1 MKLFKIN
8 KRKSEGN
15 LDNIKDRKKTKK
27 IRELKEIK
35 DLKNFKNL
43 KIGKKLSYSFSII
56 IIMLIISSLVSI
68 INLKFFT
75 GQINRFDRECYEV
88 TNSAWS
94 AKLGLDIMEKSIY
107 KSTSTP
113 NRALVKEYTVEVT
126 KGLEQVKS
134 SIEDLKEKKAVDE
147 QLITE
152 IENEINAAAPICTE
166 LVDLLNRSKNV
177 QSLTKMNEELM
188 PHIQLISVAL
198 DKVDSILQQN
208 SNDFINKAN
217 RMAVVTAVLLLATL
231 IASIVFAI
239 IISRYVTR
247 SIVKPVNQISEAAN
261 KMSMGD
267 FSCQIDYQSDD
278 ELGIAATSI
287 TNTINTLK
295 LYIGKI
301 NDVLNTMSTGD
312 LTPSIDIEFVGGFAP
327 IKKSV
332 EMILTSLNS
341 AISKI
346 SEASRHVSGSS
357 EQVSAGAQA
366 LSQGATEQA
375 SSIQELSAT
384 VNEISEQVK
393 VNANNSNNVSKRTNM
408 LAKEVEDG
416 SRKMTTMIDAM
427 SDIKQSST
435 QIAKII
441 KAINDIAFQTNI
453 LALNAAVEAA
463 RAGSAGKGFAVVA
476 DEVRNLASKSSE
488 AAKNTTSLIENSIA
502 TVDKGTK
509 IADETAKSILSIVD
523 EMNSSVLLINQI
535 TDASNSQAVAISQV
549 TQGIEQISAVVQTNS
564 ATSEES
570 AAASQELSAQASL
583 LNNLVGKF
591 KLKYNS

>member
-1 MKLFKIN
+1 MKLFKSN
-8 KRKSEGN
+8 KRKTEGN
-15 LDNIKDRKKTKK
+15 LDNITDGKKTKK
-27 IRELKEIK
+27 TREIKEIK

-56 IIMLIISSLVSI
+56 IIMLIISSIVSV

-75 GQINRFDRECYEV
+75 GQINRFDRQCYEV

-113 NRALVKEYTVEVT
+113 NRSLVKEYTSEIT

-134 SIEDLKEKKAVDE
+134 SVEDLKERKAVDE

-152 IENEINAAAPICTE
+152 IENEINVASPICTE
-166 LVDLLNRSKNV
+166 LIDLLNKSKNV

-188 PHIQLISVAL
+188 PHIQLISAAL
-198 DKVDSILQQN
+198 DQVDGILQQN
-208 SNDFINKAN
+208 SDDFIKKSN
-217 RMAVVTAVLLLATL
+217 RMATVTAVLLLATL
-231 IASIVFAI
+231 AMSIAFAI
-239 IISRYVTR
+239 LISRYVTR
-247 SIVKPVNQISEAAN
+247 SIVKPVNQIYEAAN

-267 FSCQIDYQSDD
+267 FSYKIDYQSDD
-278 ELGIAATSI
+278 ELGVAATSI
-287 TNTINTLK
+287 ANTINTLEI
-295 LYIGKI
+295 YIGKI

-312 LTPSIDIEFVGGFAP
+312 LTPTIDIEFVGGFAP
-327 IKKSV
+327 IKKSF
-332 EMILTSLNS
+332 EMILASLNT

-346 SEASRHVSGSS
+346 SEASGHVSGSS
-357 EQVSAGAQA
+357 EQVSSGAQA

-375 SSIQELSAT
+375 SSIEELSAT

-393 VNANNSNNVSKRTNM
+393 VNANNSNNVSKITNM

-476 DEVRNLASKSSE
+476 DEVRNLASKSAE
-488 AAKNTTSLIENSIA
+488 AAKNTTALIENSIT

-523 EMNSSVLLINQI
+523 EMNRSVLLINQI
-535 TDASNSQAVAISQV
+535 TDASNDQAVAILQV